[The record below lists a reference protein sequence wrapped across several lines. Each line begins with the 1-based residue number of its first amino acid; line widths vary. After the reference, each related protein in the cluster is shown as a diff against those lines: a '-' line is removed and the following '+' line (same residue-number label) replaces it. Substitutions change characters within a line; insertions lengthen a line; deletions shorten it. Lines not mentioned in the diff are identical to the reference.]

1 MAKELNISKGAAS
14 KAVKK
19 LDQIGLIEAQISRV
33 KIKITTDQ
41 YKDTEF
47 PIGNKVSHSESQFP
61 IGNRSFVEETEV
73 S

>member
-61 IGNRSFVEETEV
+61 IGNHNFL
-73 S
+73 